1 MTSPVTWDNRFAA
14 AISTYIAAC
23 LLLGGASAAGILAN
37 LLLQLVAIGIIWWA
51 VLRLSGSRIE
61 GLTRSAIWLLLAT
74 LTLPLLQIIPLPSD
88 IWTSLPGREAI
99 IDDYAQLGIDLP
111 ALGISLSP
119 ERTIASWLALLP
131 PTAIFLATLSLPE
144 KSRVTMVYAVAAI
157 AFVSIL
163 IGFLQVTS
171 KSPSLYP
178 YAITNIGSAVGFF
191 SNRNHLASFLLMSI
205 PLLTL
210 LLRSAGNIDLP
221 RTSLLG
227 RRILV
232 AGCLLILS
240 VGIFF
245 TGSRAGLL
253 LLVPTLGLTYLTM
266 LRTSRGFTPQFLGLG
281 IAGLLIVVVSV
292 MAYSPF
298 YERIVERSEN
308 FQNDVRY
315 WTAPISLDTAWQ
327 NFPFGTGIGTF
338 DPVFLRAAGDTN
350 LGPNFINHAHNDY
363 LELMMTGGLPAIL
376 LILAVM
382 LWGAAVVR
390 SNWQMKSGNP
400 SALSRASSIII
411 VIVLLHSA
419 VDYPLRTAAI
429 AALFAAA
436 CAFQLAPLVPR
447 GSFVEDTTPK
457 PYRRSL
463 GLTDLRVGK
472 RSRKSTSAGHDSVRS
487 SGRYR

>member
-1 MTSPVTWDNRFAA
+1 MTSPATWDNRFAA
-14 AISTYIAAC
+14 TIAAYLAAC
-23 LLLGGASAAGILAN
+23 LLLGGASAAGVLAN

-51 VLRLSGSRIE
+51 MLRLSGTSIQ
-61 GLTRSAIWLLLAT
+61 GLTRSAVWLLLAI
-74 LTLPLLQIIPLPSD
+74 LILPLLQLIPLPTD
-88 IWTSLPGREAI
+88 IWTNLPGREVIVA
-99 IDDYAQLGIDLP
+99 DYSRLGISLP

-131 PTAIFLATLSLPE
+131 PTAVFLATLSLPE
-144 KSRVTMVYAVAAI
+144 KSRVMMVYAVVAI
-157 AFVSIL
+157 AFASIL

-171 KSPSLYP
+171 QSGSLYP
-178 YAITNIGSAVGFF
+178 YVVTNIGSAVGFF

-205 PLLTL
+205 PFLTL

-232 AGCLLILS
+232 AGCLVILS

-245 TGSRAGLL
+245 TGSRVGLL

-281 IAGLLIVVVSV
+281 IAGLLIIVVSV

-327 NFPFGTGIGTF
+327 NFPVGTGVGTF
-338 DPVFLRAAGDTN
+338 DPVFRRAAGDTN

-411 VIVLLHSA
+411 VIGLLHSA

-447 GSFVEDTTPK
+447 GSLAPEPTPA
-457 PYRRSL
+457 PYRRSV
-463 GLTDLRVGK
+463 GLTDMRVGK
-472 RSRKSTSAGHDSVRS
+472 RSRRSASAGHGSVGS
-487 SGRYR
+487 SGRK